1 MAPFI
6 HASSTTLYYVTDGLV
21 GMGGLDVF
29 RCEKNASGGWS
40 EPRNLGYPLNTF
52 ENEASLF
59 ITSDNQK
66 GFCSRTKAS
75 DEPPGGYRLAR
86 ERPVELFSFAVP
98 PPVKARETSTYTQ
111 GRVFDANTKK
121 PLKAEVKLY
130 DLDTDVLTQ
139 FVTSDPE
146 YGDYTV
152 VLNEGHHYAM
162 YASADKYLLK
172 SLSFDYSNQ
181 HTFDPLALDIYLE
194 PVRSGRSVVLNNLFF
209 DTNKYELKPQSRTE
223 LNRLIE
229 FMRQYRD
236 VQIEVSG
243 YTDNVG
249 SPEANIQLS
258 QRRAQSVVEY
268 LSSHGVSAN
277 RLRSK
282 GYGEGHPLAAN
293 DTEAH
298 RQLNRRIELHIL

>member
-1 MAPFI
+1 
-6 HASSTTLYYVTDGLV
+6 
-21 GMGGLDVF
+21 MGGLDVF
-29 RCEKNASGGWS
+29 RCEQTLAGTWS

-66 GFCSRTKAS
+66 GFCSRSRATE
-75 DEPPGGYRLAR
+75 EPPGGYRLAR

-98 PPVKARETSTYTQ
+98 QPVKARETSTYTQ

-130 DLDTDVLTQ
+130 DLDTDILTQ

-152 VLNEGHHYAM
+152 VLNEGRHYAM
-162 YASADKYLLK
+162 YAAADKYLLK
-172 SLSFDYSNQ
+172 SLSFDYSNVHAFNPQ
-181 HTFDPLALDIYLE
+181 ALDIYLE

-209 DTNKYELKPQSRTE
+209 DTNKYDLKPQSRTE

-229 FMRQYRD
+229 FLRQYRD

-249 SPEANIQLS
+249 TPEANAQLS

-268 LSSHGVSAN
+268 LSGHGISPT

-293 DTEAH
+293 DTETH

>member
-1 MAPFI
+1 M
-6 HASSTTLYYVTDGLV
+6 
-21 GMGGLDVF
+21 
-29 RCEKNASGGWS
+29 
-40 EPRNLGYPLNTF
+40 
-52 ENEASLF
+52 
-59 ITSDNQK
+59 
-66 GFCSRTKAS
+66 
-75 DEPPGGYRLAR
+75 
-86 ERPVELFSFAVP
+86 
-98 PPVKARETSTYTQ
+98 
-111 GRVFDANTKK
+111 
-121 PLKAEVKLY
+121 
-130 DLDTDVLTQ
+130 LTQ

-162 YASADKYLLK
+162 YAAADKYLLK
-172 SLSFDYSNQ
+172 SLSFDYSDQ
-181 HTFDPLALDIYLE
+181 HSFNPQALDIYLE

-209 DTNKYELKPQSRTE
+209 DTNKYDLKPQSRTE

-229 FMRQYRD
+229 FLRQYRD

-268 LSSHGVSAN
+268 LSGHGISMT

-293 DTEAH
+293 DTEPH
-298 RQLNRRIELHIL
+298 RRLNRRIELHIL

>member
-1 MAPFI
+1 M
-6 HASSTTLYYVTDGLV
+6 
-21 GMGGLDVF
+21 
-29 RCEKNASGGWS
+29 
-40 EPRNLGYPLNTF
+40 
-52 ENEASLF
+52 
-59 ITSDNQK
+59 
-66 GFCSRTKAS
+66 
-75 DEPPGGYRLAR
+75 
-86 ERPVELFSFAVP
+86 
-98 PPVKARETSTYTQ
+98 
-111 GRVFDANTKK
+111 
-121 PLKAEVKLY
+121 
-130 DLDTDVLTQ
+130 
-139 FVTSDPE
+139 
-146 YGDYTV
+146 
-152 VLNEGHHYAM
+152 
-162 YASADKYLLK
+162 
-172 SLSFDYSNQ
+172 
-181 HTFDPLALDIYLE
+181 
-194 PVRSGRSVVLNNLFF
+194 RSGRSVVLNNLFF

-268 LSSHGVSAN
+268 LSGHGIPVT

-293 DTEAH
+293 DTEGH

>member
-1 MAPFI
+1 M
-6 HASSTTLYYVTDGLV
+6 
-21 GMGGLDVF
+21 
-29 RCEKNASGGWS
+29 
-40 EPRNLGYPLNTF
+40 
-52 ENEASLF
+52 
-59 ITSDNQK
+59 
-66 GFCSRTKAS
+66 
-75 DEPPGGYRLAR
+75 R
-86 ERPVELFSFAVP
+86 ERPVELFGFAVP
-98 PPVKARETSTYTQ
+98 APVKARETSTYTQ

-121 PLKAEVKLY
+121 PLKADVKLY

-162 YASADKYLLK
+162 YAAADKYLLK
-172 SLSFDYSNQ
+172 SLSFDYSDQ
-181 HTFDPLALDIYLE
+181 HTFNPLALDIYLE

-209 DTNKYELKPQSRTE
+209 DTNKYDLKPQSRTE

-229 FMRQYRD
+229 FLRQYRD

-249 SPEANIQLS
+249 TPESNLQLS

-268 LSSHGVSAN
+268 LSGHGIFVT

-282 GYGEGHPLAAN
+282 GYGEGHALAAN
-293 DTEAH
+293 DTEVH
-298 RQLNRRIELHIL
+298 RQMNRRIELHIL